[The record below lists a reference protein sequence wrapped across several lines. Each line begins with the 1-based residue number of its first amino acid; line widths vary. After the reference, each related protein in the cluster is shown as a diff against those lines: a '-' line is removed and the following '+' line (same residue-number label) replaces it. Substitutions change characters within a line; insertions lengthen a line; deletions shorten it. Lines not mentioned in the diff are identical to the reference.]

1 MTDIHIFKNP
11 DFGEIRTVAREDG
24 PWFVAA
30 DVCKVLELNHTA
42 TRRIEEDEKDT
53 LHLTQ
58 GTPGNPNV
66 TIVNER
72 GLYALVLGSRKPR
85 ARAFRRWITHDVIP
99 AIRQHGG
106 YLTPATIEQVLADP
120 DTIIR
125 LATDLKA
132 ARAQNQALQV
142 RNSEPTVQTAIVA
155 PKADY
160 FDELVDR
167 HLLTGLRE
175 TAKALGV
182 GQREFVRWLL
192 DRKYIYRDAKGKLR
206 PYAQRIT
213 AGLFEVKEYYN
224 DKTQWSGT
232 QTMVTPKGRETFRL
246 LIGAGGVKGGNT
258 MSKDMTLETI
268 FSKPYIRQSE
278 LAFLFGLSRP
288 AASALC
294 YRLGGWKIPGCG
306 PRLHRSK
313 LLEYM
318 DQYGGIPPEIAKIV
332 DDHT

>member
-1 MTDIHIFKNP
+1 MTDIQIFKNP

-30 DVCKVLELNHTA
+30 DVCRALCLDPTA
-42 TRRIEEDEKDT
+42 TRRIDDDEKGM
-53 LHLTQ
+53 HSTQ
-58 GTPGNPNV
+58 TPGGPQNMQ
-66 TIVNER
+66 IVNEP
-72 GLYALVLGSRKPR
+72 GLYALVLGSRKPE
-85 ARAFRRWITHDVIP
+85 ARAFRRWITHEVIP

-132 ARAQNQALQV
+132 AREQNQALQV
-142 RNSEPTVQTAIVA
+142 RNSELTVQTAIMA

-175 TAKALGV
+175 TAKELGV

-192 DRKYIYRDAKGKLR
+192 DRKYIYRDAKGKLQ
-206 PYAQRIT
+206 PYAQHIT
-213 AGLFEVKEYYN
+213 AGLFEVKECYN

-232 QTMVTPKGRETFRL
+232 QIMVTPKGRETFRL
-246 LIGAGGVKGGNT
+246 LIG
-258 MSKDMTLETI
+258 S
-268 FSKPYIRQSE
+268 
-278 LAFLFGLSRP
+278 
-288 AASALC
+288 AA
-294 YRLGGWKIPGCG
+294 
-306 PRLHRSK
+306 
-313 LLEYM
+313 
-318 DQYGGIPPEIAKIV
+318 
-332 DDHT
+332 